1 MVRKIIAA
9 GILVCVLFLF
19 GEAPRTT
26 ALALSSF
33 QEGLRAATT
42 GQLDRAIEFWSDSL
56 RRNPRAYAARVNRGS
71 AYLLTGHV
79 MKGIDDWSRARKYSP
94 IFAYGLYRPYFID
107 QAPRNRRM
115 LNFAL
120 PLELDPDHIG
130 SVLMMGS
137 AYLDFGRD
145 RVAVRLFKKSI
156 GLTRNPMLKNHLQ
169 HWIKSIQESSRK

>member
-1 MVRKIIAA
+1 
-9 GILVCVLFLF
+9 
-19 GEAPRTT
+19 
-26 ALALSSF
+26 
-33 QEGLRAATT
+33 
-42 GQLDRAIEFWSDSL
+42 
-56 RRNPRAYAARVNRGS
+56 
-71 AYLLTGHV
+71 
-79 MKGIDDWSRARKYSP
+79 
-94 IFAYGLYRPYFID
+94 
-107 QAPRNRRM
+107 M